1 MLRVLKLPKQIL
13 KSKIVNLQSSMK
25 IKLYI
30 LFFLLT
36 TSLFAQ
42 KVTTSVNVTKNK
54 IGAEFKLTLKTDV
67 DTLSKVKF
75 PEAKSFGALEV
86 IQSYKIDTV
95 KNGARYQLIKNYGL
109 TQFDSGKYV
118 IPRIP
123 VLINGKTAFS
133 DSIKVEVNNIKV
145 DTLKQKMYDIKDIA
159 IVESPLGTWWIYVLI
174 LLVIAAAGFFIYKFI
189 KKRQNKPKIEEIV
202 FKSPI
207 EKATTLLQ
215 QLERKELWQKGEI
228 KHYYSELT
236 DIARNYIEEEIHI
249 PAMESTTSELIEG
262 LRKAAKQ
269 HKLKLSNE
277 TVENLE
283 KVLMQADLVK
293 FAKVKPLDFE
303 IEEDKKRISSSIV
316 IIHKSIPEV
325 VEEDDELTQWNEQ
338 QKELA
343 RLQKLKKQKRVRII
357 STIGIIL
364 GMLMLFLFGLIYFK
378 GFDYV
383 KDNFIGHPT
392 KDLVEGQ
399 WVYSEYGNPG
409 IKVETP
415 KVLKRIDVTKTLPK
429 NAMALIKEMQTF
441 GYGSVL
447 EDFYITVSTVTYK
460 QETQI
465 DLDKTAE
472 GYMKVMEAQ
481 GAQDILV
488 KTEDFDTQKGISGKK
503 AYGTLTILDKIK
515 GKSTKIYYEL
525 LLFSQNGGLQT
536 ILVMHLEDD
545 KYGQQ
550 IADRMLNSVELQ
562 TAQQ

>member
-1 MLRVLKLPKQIL
+1 
-13 KSKIVNLQSSMK
+13 MK
-25 IKLYI
+25 FKLYI

-54 IGAEFKLTLKTDV
+54 IGAEFKLTLKTNV

-75 PEAKSFGALEV
+75 PVAKNFGALEV
-86 IQSYKIDTV
+86 IQSYKIDTI
-95 KNGARYQLIKNYGL
+95 KNGDRYELIKKYGL
-109 TQFDSGKYV
+109 TQFDSGKYI

-123 VLINGKTAFS
+123 VLINGKAVFS
-133 DSIKVEVNNIKV
+133 DSIKVEVNNIQV

-159 IVESPLGTWWIYVLI
+159 KVDSPIGSWWIYILI
-174 LLVIAAAGFFIYKFI
+174 LLAIGIAGYFIYQFI
-189 KKRQNKPKIEEIV
+189 KKRQNQPKAEVIV

-215 QLERKELWQKGEI
+215 QLETKELWQKGEI

-236 DIARNYIEEEIHI
+236 DIARNYIEEEINI
-249 PAMESTTSELIEG
+249 PAMESTTSELIDE

-269 HKLKLSNE
+269 KKLKLSNE

-283 KVLMQADLVK
+283 KVLKQADLVK

-316 IIHKSIPEV
+316 IIHKSIPEI
-325 VEEDDELTQWNEQ
+325 VEENDELTQWNEQ

-357 STIGIIL
+357 STIGIVL
-364 GMLMLFLFGLIYFK
+364 GMLLIFVLGLIYFK
-378 GFDYV
+378 GIDYV
-383 KDNFIGHPT
+383 KDNVIGNPT
-392 KDLVEGQ
+392 KELVEGQ

-409 IKVETP
+409 IRVETP
-415 KVLKRIDVTKTLPK
+415 KVLKRMDASKMLPQ
-429 NAMALIKEMQTF
+429 NTAALIKDMQLF
-441 GYGSVL
+441 GYGSIL
-447 EDFYITVSTVTYK
+447 DDFYITVSTITYK

-472 GYMKVMEAQ
+472 EYLKIMESQ
-481 GAQDILV
+481 GAQNMIV

-503 AYGTLTILDKIK
+503 AYGTMTVINKIK
-515 GKSTKIYYEL
+515 GKSTKMYYEL

-536 ILVMHLEDD
+536 LLVLHREED

-550 IADRMLNSVELQ
+550 IAERMLNSVELQ
-562 TAQQ
+562 TAE

>member
-1 MLRVLKLPKQIL
+1 
-13 KSKIVNLQSSMK
+13 MK
-25 IKLYI
+25 FKLYI
-30 LFFLLT
+30 FFLLLS

-75 PEAKSFGALEV
+75 PEAKNFGALEV

-95 KNGARYQLIKNYGL
+95 KNGARYELIKNYGL

-123 VLINGKTAFS
+123 VLINGKPSFS
-133 DSIKVEVNNIKV
+133 DSIKVEVNNIQV

-159 IVESPLGTWWIYVLI
+159 VVDSQLGNWWIYILV
-174 LLVIAAAGFFIYKFI
+174 LLVLAVAGFFIYKYI
-189 KKRQNKPKIEEIV
+189 KKKQSEPKEEAIV

-215 QLERKELWQKGEI
+215 QLEGKELWQKGEI
-228 KHYYSELT
+228 KYYYSELT

-249 PAMESTTSELIEG
+249 PAMESTTSELIEA

-269 HKLKLSNE
+269 QKLKLSNE

-283 KVLMQADLVK
+283 KVLKQADLVK

-303 IEEDKKRISSSIV
+303 IEEDKKRISNSIV
-316 IIHKSIPEV
+316 TIHKSIPEI
-325 VEEDDELTQWNEQ
+325 VEEDDELTAWNEQ

-343 RLQKLKKQKRVRII
+343 RLQKLKKQKRNRII
-357 STIGIIL
+357 STVAIL
-364 GMLMLFLFGLIYFK
+364 FGMLLLFMCGLIYFK
-378 GFDYV
+378 GLDYV
-383 KDNFIGHPT
+383 KDNILGHPT
-392 KDLVEGQ
+392 KELVEGK

-409 IKVETP
+409 VKVETP
-415 KVLKRIDVTKTLPK
+415 KVLKRIDAAKMLPK
-429 NAMALIKEMQTF
+429 DAAALIKEMQTF
-441 GYGSVL
+441 GYGSLL

-472 GYMKVMEAQ
+472 GYLKIMESQ
-481 GAQDILV
+481 GAQNIIV
-488 KTEDFDTQKGISGKK
+488 KTEDFDTQKGIAGKK
-503 AYGTLTILDKIK
+503 SYGTMTVLNKIK
-515 GKSTKIYYEL
+515 GKSTKMYYEL

-536 ILVMHLEDD
+536 ILVMHREED

-550 IADRMLNSVELQ
+550 IAERMLNSVELQ
-562 TAQQ
+562 TTP

>member
-1 MLRVLKLPKQIL
+1 MLLNYWGIL
-13 KSKIVNLQSSMK
+13 NPDKTMK
-25 IKLYI
+25 FKLYI
-30 LFFLLT
+30 FFLLLS

-42 KVTTSVNVTKNK
+42 KVTTSVNTTKNK
-54 IGAEFKLTLKTDV
+54 IGAEFKLTLKADV

-75 PEAKSFGALEV
+75 PEAKNFGALEV

-123 VLINGKTAFS
+123 VLINGKPSFS
-133 DSIKVEVNNIKV
+133 DSIKVEVNNVQV

-159 IVESPLGTWWIYVLI
+159 QVESPLGPWWIYVLI
-174 LLVIAAAGFFIYKFI
+174 ILAIVVAGYFIYKYI
-189 KKRQNKPKIEEIV
+189 KKRQSEPKVEEIV
-202 FKSPI
+202 YKSPI

-215 QLERKELWQKGEI
+215 QLEGKELWQKGEI

-249 PAMESTTSELIEG
+249 PAMESTTFQLIEG

-269 HKLKLSNE
+269 KKLKLSNE

-303 IEEDKKRISSSIV
+303 IEEDKKRISNSIV
-316 IIHKSIPEV
+316 TIHKSIPEV
-325 VEEDDELTQWNEQ
+325 VEENDELTQWNEQ

-357 STIGIIL
+357 STVGIAL
-364 GMLMLFLFGLIYFK
+364 GMLMLFVLGLIYFK
-378 GFDYV
+378 GYDYV
-383 KDNFIGHPT
+383 KDNFLGHPT
-392 KDLVEGQ
+392 KDLVEGK

-409 IKVETP
+409 VRIETP
-415 KVLKRIDVTKTLPK
+415 KVLKRIDVSKTLPK
-429 NAMALIKEMQTF
+429 DAAALIKEMQTF
-441 GYGSVL
+441 MYGSL
-447 EDFYITVSTVTYK
+447 LDDFYIVVNTTKFK
-460 QETQI
+460 QDMKL
-465 DLDKTAE
+465 DLDKVAE
-472 GYMKVMEAQ
+472 TSLNLFEQQ
-481 GAQDILV
+481 GATNIIV

-503 AYGTLTILDKIK
+503 AYGTMTIIDKVRN
-515 GKSTKIYYEL
+515 KSTKMYYEL
-525 LLFSQNGGLQT
+525 LVFGQNGGVQQIT
-536 ILVMHLEDD
+536 VMHQEDD

-550 IADRMLNSVELQ
+550 ISERILNSVELQ
-562 TAQQ
+562 TTTQE

>member
-1 MLRVLKLPKQIL
+1 
-13 KSKIVNLQSSMK
+13 MK

-30 LFFLLT
+30 LFFLIS

-42 KVTTSVNVTKNK
+42 KVTTAIDVTKNK

-75 PEAKSFGALEV
+75 PEAKNFGALEV
-86 IQSYKIDTV
+86 IQSYKMDTV
-95 KNGARYQLIKNYGL
+95 KKGARYELIKKYGL
-109 TQFDSGKYV
+109 TQFDSGQYL

-123 VLINGKTAFS
+123 VVINGKPIFS
-133 DSIKVEVNNIKV
+133 DSIKVEVNAVKV

-159 IVESPLGTWWIYVLI
+159 QVESPIGNWWIYVLI
-174 LLVIAAAGFFIYKFI
+174 LLAIAVLGFFIYKYI
-189 KKRQNKPKIEEIV
+189 KKRQSEPKVEEV
-202 FKSPI
+202 VYKSPI

-215 QLERKELWQKGEI
+215 QLEKKELWQKGEI

-262 LRKAAKQ
+262 LRKASKQ
-269 HKLKLSNE
+269 KKLKLSNE

-283 KVLMQADLVK
+283 KVLKQADLVK

-303 IEEDKKRISSSIV
+303 IEEDKKRISNSIV
-316 IIHKSIPEV
+316 TIHKSIPEV
-325 VEEDDELTQWNEQ
+325 VEEDDELLQWNEQ

-357 STIGIIL
+357 STIGIVL
-364 GMLMLFLFGLIYFK
+364 GMLMLSVLGLIYFK
-378 GFDYV
+378 GYDYV
-383 KDNFIGHPT
+383 KDNFLGHPT
-392 KDLVEGQ
+392 KDLIEGK
-399 WVYSEYGNPG
+399 WIYSEYGNPG
-409 IKVETP
+409 VRVETP
-415 KVLKRIDVTKTLPK
+415 KVLKRIDVATSLPK
-429 NAMALIKEMQTF
+429 DAMAMIKEMQTF
-441 GYGSVL
+441 GYGSLL

-472 GYMKVMEAQ
+472 GYLKIMEAQ
-481 GAQDILV
+481 GAQNIIV
-488 KTEDFDTQKGISGKK
+488 KTEDFDTQKGIAGKK
-503 AYGTLTILDKIK
+503 AYGTMSVLDKVK
-515 GKSTKIYYEL
+515 GKSTKMYYEL

-536 ILVMHLEDD
+536 LLVMHREED

-550 IADRMLNSVELQ
+550 IAERMLNSVELQ
-562 TAQQ
+562 TTTQE